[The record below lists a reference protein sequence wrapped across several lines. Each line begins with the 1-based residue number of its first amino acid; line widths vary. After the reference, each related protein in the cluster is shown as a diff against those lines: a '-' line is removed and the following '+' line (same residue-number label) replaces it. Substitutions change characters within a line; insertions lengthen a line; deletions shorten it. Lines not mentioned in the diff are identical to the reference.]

1 MHFNNMALKL
11 ASLVGLATL
20 ASAQVGSCSEA
31 SRFGDFQVSP
41 TTLSPGDVS
50 ANRSSWTANSLLP
63 QSITVTADF
72 SCAVE
77 KGNTPTFLDYYIE
90 VLANNNGHEAP
101 ILLARRTFDNTT
113 SPPADTFTTTVC
125 IDLRKLPTRADEFA
139 KFPSWFYFA
148 DAQYS
153 VVLTNL
159 FSRCRTLCFLFLL
172 IGLTPN
178 WNRAG
183 PTGEQVITSGGVIQ
197 PITITGI

>member
-1 MHFNNMALKL
+1 MHIALKL

-20 ASAQVGSCSEA
+20 ASALPGSSCSEA
-31 SRFGDFQVSP
+31 LRFGDFQVSP
-41 TTLSPGDVS
+41 TTLAPGD
-50 ANRSSWTANSLLP
+50 
-63 QSITVTADF
+63 SITVTADF
-72 SCAVE
+72 SCAIE

-90 VLANNNGHEAP
+90 VLENNNGHEAP

-113 SPPADTFTTTVC
+113 SPPADSFTTT
-125 IDLRKLPTRADEFA
+125 L
-139 KFPSWFYFA
+139 PSWFYFA

-159 FSRCRTLCFLFLL
+159 F
-172 IGLTPN
+172 P
-178 WNRAG
+178 RAG